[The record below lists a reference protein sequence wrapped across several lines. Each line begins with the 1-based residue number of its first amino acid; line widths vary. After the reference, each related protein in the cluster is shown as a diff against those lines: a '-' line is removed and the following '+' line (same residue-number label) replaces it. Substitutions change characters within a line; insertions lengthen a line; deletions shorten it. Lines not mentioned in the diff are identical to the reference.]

1 MDIVFYLLE
10 LLNKI
15 YIILQLFNADL
26 FMLEEQSEAKM
37 AENIINL
44 RYKEKNIIL
53 IPTAHV
59 SVESVKLVK
68 DTIDEFNPDSICVE
82 LDEGRYNNIINS
94 KAWKNTNIID
104 IIKQKKVTLLIAN
117 LILSAYQAN
126 IAKKL
131 KTKPGAEMMQGINS
145 ANELNKNLVL
155 ADRDIQ
161 ITFKRIWRKMKF
173 LEKCKLIF
181 SFVFSKDGEE
191 NISEEDLEELIK
203 RENLENVIIDMG
215 KEYPQIAKV
224 LLHER
229 DKYLAYKIKNAPGKK
244 IIAILGAAHSLGV
257 EKEIYKN
264 YDIDEL
270 NKIPE
275 KSRFSKILPWLIPIA
290 IISLI
295 MYGFTKNINTGFDQ
309 IKSWFLYNSVLAGLF
324 TAIVLGH
331 PLSIL
336 TAFIAAPFTS
346 LNPFLACGWFAGLV
360 EATIRKPTVE
370 DINNIPR
377 DIFRVKGILTN
388 RFLKALLIVIAAN
401 LGSSIGTIIAGTS
414 IIKNIL

>member
-1 MDIVFYLLE
+1 
-10 LLNKI
+10 
-15 YIILQLFNADL
+15 
-26 FMLEEQSEAKM
+26 M

-181 SFVFSKDGEE
+181 SFVFSKDEEE

-229 DKYLAYKIKNAPGKK
+229 DKYLAYKIKNAPGEK

-257 EKEIYKN
+257 EKEIYNN

-275 KSRFSKILPWLIPIA
+275 KSRFSKILPWLIPVA

-295 MYGFTKNINTGFDQ
+295 IYGFTKNINTGFDQ